1 MDRVTDRLSAPA
13 TQCVSDGQT
22 DSWPRKRRLDKFV
35 YVTHTVR
42 SMGRSIANQH
52 CNMPHCQMREVAAD
66 QGWAGA
72 VKEKSLVSDQSVR
85 FNSQCTFLTVSL
97 YGDGYVSMP
106 LQEAKM
112 STNIRVKFRTRQ
124 EDAFLF
130 LAAGRTDYCLLR
142 LENGII
148 SFSYKI
154 EQNVVQ
160 VSKRVLNQLQLGF
173 QFQFSIC
180 SCVRPRSKS
189 STTWS
194 GTMWLCNVSRTMSP
208 CRWIVT

>member
-1 MDRVTDRLSAPA
+1 MLHSSFNGSLDCQSTLQHA
-13 TQCVSDGQT
+13 TLPD
-22 DSWPRKRRLDKFV
+22 
-35 YVTHTVR
+35 
-42 SMGRSIANQH
+42 A
-52 CNMPHCQMREVAAD
+52 REVAAD
-66 QGWAGA
+66 DEGWAGQSI
-72 VKEKSLVSDQSVR
+72 KKSLLSDQSVR
-85 FNSQCTFLTVSL
+85 FNYKCSFFTVSL

-112 STNIRVKFRTRQ
+112 STNIRVKFRTKQ

-160 VSKRVLNQLQLGF
+160 VSVE
-173 QFQFSIC
+173 C
-180 SCVRPRSKS
+180 
-189 STTWS
+189 
-194 GTMWLCNVSRTMSP
+194 
-208 CRWIVT
+208 

>member
-1 MDRVTDRLSAPA
+1 M
-13 TQCVSDGQT
+13 SDGQT
-22 DSWPRKRRLDKFV
+22 DSWPRRRRLDKFV
-35 YVTHTVR
+35 YVTQFVQWVAR
-42 SMGRSIANQH
+42 LPINIATCHIARCARWQ
-52 CNMPHCQMREVAAD
+52 QWR
-66 QGWAGA
+66 
-72 VKEKSLVSDQSVR
+72 KSLCYLLSVSVLIPNVIS
-85 FNSQCTFLTVSL
+85 FTVSL

-112 STNIRVKFRTRQ
+112 STNIRVKFRTKQ

-160 VSKRVLNQLQLGF
+160 VSRMVLNQLQLGS

-180 SCVRPRSKS
+180 SCVRPRNKS

>member
-1 MDRVTDRLSAPA
+1 
-13 TQCVSDGQT
+13 
-22 DSWPRKRRLDKFV
+22 
-35 YVTHTVR
+35 
-42 SMGRSIANQH
+42 
-52 CNMPHCQMREVAAD
+52 MREVPPD
-66 QGWAGA
+66 EGWAGQSI
-72 VKEKSLVSDQSVR
+72 KSLLYLIGVSV
-85 FNSQCTFLTVSL
+85 LITVSL

-112 STNIRVKFRTRQ
+112 STNIRVKFRTKQ

-160 VSKRVLNQLQLGF
+160 VSRRCLINFNLDFNFNFQLAAAFAQEAKAQRLGVARCGRATF
-173 QFQFSIC
+173 REQC
-180 SCVRPRSKS
+180 HLA
-189 STTWS
+189 
-194 GTMWLCNVSRTMSP
+194 GG
-208 CRWIVT
+208 

>member
-1 MDRVTDRLSAPA
+1 
-13 TQCVSDGQT
+13 
-22 DSWPRKRRLDKFV
+22 
-35 YVTHTVR
+35 
-42 SMGRSIANQH
+42 MGRSIANQH

-66 QGWAGA
+66 EGWAGQSI
-72 VKEKSLVSDQSVR
+72 KSLLYLIRVSV
-85 FNSQCTFLTVSL
+85 LITVSL

-112 STNIRVKFRTRQ
+112 STNIRVKFRTKQ

-160 VSKRVLNQLQLGF
+160 VSRRGA
-173 QFQFSIC
+173 
-180 SCVRPRSKS
+180 
-189 STTWS
+189 
-194 GTMWLCNVSRTMSP
+194 
-208 CRWIVT
+208 